1 METRPVRR
9 MNPDE
14 VIKALDCCVKQAKD
28 IGDCITTSCPYYENS
43 ARIGCWVD
51 MNEDAYKLL
60 KHYRDGWNELRSTI
74 TEMRDNNG
82 TGSQQDVCRF
92 LVSLMNIIEEKWIWE
107 NNVW

>member
-1 METRPVRR
+1 METRPVRQI
-9 MNPDE
+9 NQDE

-28 IGDCITTSCPYYENS
+28 IGDCIITRCPYYD

-82 TGSQQDVCRF
+82 TGSQQHVCRF
-92 LVSLMNIIEEKWIWE
+92 LVNLMSVIEEKLNLGE
-107 NNVW
+107 